1 MSIGNMRNRLEL
13 QAATR
18 TSDQGGGSSIAW
30 TKVAT
35 IFASITPQSSN
46 EAVFADKLRD
56 VLRSTVRV
64 RYRTDLTTANRLVQ
78 TYRRNGVQTTRTFTI
93 NGVLN
98 VDNRFKFLDLDCEEG
113 VAS

>member
-35 IFASITPQSSN
+35 VFASITPQ
-46 EAVFADKLRD
+46 K
-56 VLRSTVRV
+56 
-64 RYRTDLTTANRLVQ
+64 
-78 TYRRNGVQTTRTFTI
+78 
-93 NGVLN
+93 
-98 VDNRFKFLDLDCEEG
+98 FK
-113 VAS
+113 

>member
-35 IFASITPQSSN
+35 VFASITPQSSN

-56 VLRSTVRV
+56 ALRKHGARS
-64 RYRTDLTTANRLVQ
+64 YRTDLTTANRLVQ
-78 TYRRNGVQTTRTFTI
+78 TYRRDGNGVQTTRTFTI
-93 NGVLN
+93 NG
-98 VDNRFKFLDLDCEEG
+98 RFERRQSF
-113 VAS
+113 